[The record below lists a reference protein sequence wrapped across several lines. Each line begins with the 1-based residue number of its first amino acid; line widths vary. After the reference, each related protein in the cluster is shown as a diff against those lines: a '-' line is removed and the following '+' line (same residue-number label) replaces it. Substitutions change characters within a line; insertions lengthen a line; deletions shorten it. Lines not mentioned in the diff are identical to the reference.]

1 MISVSIIDDSAELR
15 QSIAS
20 FVNNSPGF
28 HCVST
33 YSNGNEAIVR
43 LPADNPD
50 VVLMDIN
57 MPGINGIECVRRL
70 NAIAPKMQIIMLTVY
85 GDNDQIFDALV
96 AGASGYLL
104 KRVTPEKL
112 LEAIKEV
119 HQGGAPMSSFIARKV
134 VASFKNF
141 RGKEKPEQNFH
152 LAPREQMV
160 LERLAKGMTYKQ
172 ICSELD
178 ISIGTIRTYIRHIY
192 KKLQVHSRT
201 EAVAKYVHG

>member
-1 MISVSIIDDSAELR
+1 MISVSIVDDSSELR
-15 QSIAS
+15 QSIAT

-28 HCVST
+28 RCVST
-33 YSNGNEAIVR
+33 YSNGNEAILR
-43 LPADNPD
+43 LPADKPD

-57 MPGINGIECVRRL
+57 MPGMNGIECVRRL
-70 NAIAPKMQIIMLTVY
+70 RAVAPKMQIIMLTVY
-85 GDNDQIFDALV
+85 GDSDQIFDALV

-119 HQGGAPMSSFIARKV
+119 HEGGAPMSSFIARKV
-134 VASFKNF
+134 VASFQKKT
-141 RGKEKPEQNFH
+141 GKEKPGQDFH

-178 ISIGTIRTYIRHIY
+178 ISIGTIRTYIRRIY
-192 KKLQVHSRT
+192 EKLHVHSRT
-201 EAVAKYVHG
+201 EAVVKYLHH